1 MIWHEIGK
9 FCYTSYI
16 SINTWIQSEI
26 NEKIKV
32 YVCIYRKYQVG
43 KIEQIL
49 QNKDDILHNNYFLK
63 EYNRNYMSQEH
74 NSTILIKRRG
84 IKWERLNA

>member
-1 MIWHEIGK
+1 M
-9 FCYTSYI
+9 
-16 SINTWIQSEI
+16 
-26 NEKIKV
+26 
-32 YVCIYRKYQVG
+32 CIYRKYQVG

-74 NSTILIKRRG
+74 NSTILIKRRD
-84 IKWERLNA
+84 IK